1 MTDSP
6 SRADVIDGPEI
17 HGPWFY
23 QLNRYQWFVLTV
35 CTLGWVFDTMG
46 QQLFNVV
53 RNPAVAALKGM
64 ATDAPAVAK
73 YSGIATSLMLI
84 GWATGGIIFGILG
97 DKIGRARTMVLT
109 ILVYSLFTGLSGF
122 ARTYWEFIL
131 FRFLCGL
138 GIGGQFSVGVALVA
152 EYMPDRVRPKALG
165 LLQAL
170 ANWGNVTAALIGM
183 GFGHLEK
190 ISSISEA
197 WRWTLA
203 VGALPAILAIPVF
216 RSLKEPESWKKAV
229 ASGAKK
235 QKAGSLKELFG
246 DPRWRRNT
254 IVGMILASTGVIGLW
269 GIGFFSVD
277 LNQTVFRKVYEA
289 REREAGEAEKD
300 REFISIVV
308 GSPTEA
314 AALIAKLRPKDL
326 IPEEAGR
333 KDAQQIYAAIVD
345 LSQDKQEISKEN
357 IIALVGKKFPM
368 PDAQAQDRQK
378 RLETY
383 LALPAANSNLGLQ
396 EQVDRIAA
404 RAKKLNGQVSF
415 WAAMTSILFN
425 IGGFFGAYA
434 FSYITGGIGRRWA
447 FALSFLMAGVS
458 TCIAFL
464 YMSNAFDVFWM
475 TPLMGGSIFLIF
487 GGYAIYFPELYPTR
501 LRSTGTS
508 FCYNIGRYVAAL
520 GPLTIGLLSSEVF
533 KNYPEPM
540 RYAGATMCAIFVVG
554 LIALPFA
561 PETKDQPLP
570 E

>member
-6 SRADVIDGPEI
+6 SGADVMEGPEI

-64 ATDAPAVAK
+64 ATDAPEVAK

-97 DKIGRARTMVLT
+97 DKIGRARTMVMT
-109 ILVYSLFTGLSGF
+109 ILIYSLFTGLSGF

-131 FRFLCGL
+131 YRFLCGL

-289 REREAGEAEKD
+289 RERQSGEAEKD
-300 REFISIVV
+300 REFISTLV
-308 GSPTEA
+308 SAPKEA
-314 AALIAKLRPKDL
+314 APFIAKLRPKDL

-333 KDAQQIYAAIVD
+333 KDAQQIYAAILD
-345 LSQDKQEISKEN
+345 LSQDNKEISKEN
-357 IIALVGKKFPM
+357 IIALVGKKFPL

-383 LALPAANSNLGLQ
+383 LAPPAANSNLGLQ

-415 WAAMTSILFN
+415 WAAMTSMLFN

-447 FALSFLMAGVS
+447 FAVSFLMAGVS
-458 TCIAFL
+458 TSIAFL
-464 YMSNAFDVFWM
+464 YMSNAVDVFWM

-487 GGYAIYFPELYPTR
+487 GGYAVYFPELYPTR

-520 GPLTIGLLSSEVF
+520 GPLSIGLLSSEVF